1 MQLIFHSLTK
11 LICAAKHA
19 CQTQDLIAKKLQL
32 TQQAARLKRVSM
44 VHTCVGGM
52 GGFVCV
58 WGGGWLVGV
67 WGVVCVGWYVC
78 GWVGMCVGV
87 SSELFITHI
96 FITYI

>member
-1 MQLIFHSLTK
+1 MKLIFHSLTK

-44 VHTCVGGM
+44 VHKCVGGM

-58 WGGGWLVGV
+58 WGGGLVGWCVGGGVCGLVCV
-67 WGVVCVGWYVC
+67 WVGWYVC
-78 GWVGMCVGV
+78 GC
-87 SSELFITHI
+87 I
-96 FITYI
+96 